1 MNSDS
6 DQKTGRE
13 EWTATGLAPSRE
25 GAIVTSLLMIGVGV
39 VLLLSQLGVL
49 PATFLPTFWPAF
61 LILAGL
67 LQVALGAGGQRVFG
81 ACLALA
87 GAFIQ
92 LKTLGVVHF
101 SIWDL
106 WPLFIV
112 AAGVAL
118 LWNILQGRPMVAARR
133 STLSELNA
141 TYVFSGT
148 DRKVEVKNFRGGKID
163 AVFGGFKIDLTRSE
177 LEGEEVVL
185 QVDAVFGGGEI
196 IVPESWTVIVD
207 GTGVFGAFEDQTR
220 RPSDSQPGKV
230 LRITGAAVF
239 GGVVV
244 RNPR

>member
-6 DQKTGRE
+6 DQKTGHE
-13 EWTATGLAPSRE
+13 EWTTTGLAPSRE
-25 GAIVTSLLMIGVGV
+25 GAIVTSLLIIGVGV
-39 VLLLSQLGVL
+39 ILLLHQLGVL
-49 PATFLPTFWPAF
+49 PPTLLPTFWPAF

-67 LQVALGAGGQRVFG
+67 LQMVLGAGGQRVFG
-81 ACLALA
+81 ACLAVA
-87 GAFIQ
+87 GALLQ
-92 LKTLGVVHF
+92 LKTLAVIHF
-101 SIWDL
+101 SVWDL

-118 LWNILQGRPMVAARR
+118 LRNILQGKPMIATPH
-133 STLSELNA
+133 STLSEFNA

-148 DRKVEVKNFRGGKID
+148 DRKVEVQNFRGGKIS
-163 AVFGGFKIDLTRSE
+163 AVFGGFKIDLTRSG
-177 LEGEEVVL
+177 LEGNEVVL

-196 IVPESWTVIVD
+196 IVPETWAVIVD
-207 GTGVFGAFEDQTR
+207 GTGVFGAFEDQTH
-220 RPSDSQPGKV
+220 RPSDSQPTKI